1 MRVPRLYLPG
11 LNDQIRN
18 EDSHLTRGVA
28 DEAIVDDRVS
38 GADLVELKRQKEA
51 LNAQHK
57 NVIAFARATRRSM
70 KPDSHRLKLHAGVR
84 RSERHISDLIAG
96 IKNVGTRTRG

>member
-1 MRVPRLYLPG
+1 MSAAAADNDLSEYERQRLANIARNTAVLASLG
-11 LNDQIRN
+11 L
-18 EDSHLTRGVA
+18 
-28 DEAIVDDRVS
+28 DDK
-38 GADLVELKRQKEA
+38 DKRQKEA

-96 IKNVGTRTRG
+96 IKNVGTRTHG